1 MNKKMYGKHY
11 WKNIRILNNN
21 QKMYKYF
28 FKRLFDIIMSFI
40 ALLFASPIIII
51 SAIFLH
57 FANNGAGIFF
67 FQERPGLNNKIFKVV
82 KFKTMNDNRDK
93 NGELLPNKDR
103 LTKAG
108 KIIRAASIDELPQLI
123 NVLKGDMS
131 LIGPRPLLVDF
142 LPLYDNTQIRRHEVR
157 PGITGWAQVNGR
169 NLMKYSD
176 KFIHDVWYVDHL
188 SFKLDMKILMIT
200 IKNVFTSKDIG
211 NGLQHEVDDLGWDK
225 KMKENRQKNSIIKK

>member
-1 MNKKMYGKHY
+1 MNKKMYGKHC

-67 FQERPGLNNKIFKVV
+67 KQERPGKNAVIFKVL
-82 KFKTMNDNRDK
+82 KFKTMTDERDA
-93 NGELLPNKDR
+93 NGNLLPDSDR
-103 LTKAG
+103 LTRMG
-108 KIIRAASIDELPQLI
+108 RFLRSTSLDELPQFI

-131 LIGPRPLLVDF
+131 FVGPRPLLVQY
-142 LPLYDNTQIRRHEVR
+142 LPLYSKQQARRHEVT

-169 NLMKYSD
+169 NAISWEQ
-176 KFIHDVWYVDHL
+176 KFEYDTWYVDNL
-188 SFKLDMKILMIT
+188 NFSLDIKILYMT
-200 IKNVFTSKDIG
+200 IKNVLIRKGINSETSATMEAFTG
-211 NGLQHEVDDLGWDK
+211 NK
-225 KMKENRQKNSIIKK
+225 K